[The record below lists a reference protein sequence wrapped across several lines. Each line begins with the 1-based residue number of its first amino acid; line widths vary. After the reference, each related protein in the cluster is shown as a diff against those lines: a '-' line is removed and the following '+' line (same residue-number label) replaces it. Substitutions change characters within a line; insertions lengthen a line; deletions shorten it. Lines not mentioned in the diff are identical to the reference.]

1 MEISH
6 LLIIFLLLCAG
17 GVFLSFIL
25 PERRNPVALAWVA
38 SLSSVAILLASG
50 KVLLSGQ
57 TFQAELWR
65 ISSLGVISLK
75 IDRLSALFIFVT
87 GIVFLSVSFYSAR
100 YIERYLGRY
109 SLKSFAIFY
118 HLLFASIV
126 LILISADVLSFIL
139 AWEIMSILS
148 YLLVNYEY
156 DKKNNTRSGL
166 LMLAMSEAGTL
177 AVVFGFLILA
187 RVSGNLD
194 FASLKSAAAGIGNPA
209 RMAVFLL
216 AFFGFSV
223 KAGLV
228 PVNTW
233 LPRAHTAAPGSFSA
247 ILSGATLNL
256 GIYGIIRI
264 NADILPQ
271 TSVGAGVIV
280 LIIGSL
286 SALLGI
292 LYATTENDMK
302 KMLAHSSIEN
312 MGIVTAGLRSEEHT
326 SELQSH

>member
-1 MEISH
+1 M
-6 LLIIFLLLCAG
+6 
-17 GVFLSFIL
+17 
-25 PERRNPVALAWVA
+25 
-38 SLSSVAILLASG
+38 
-50 KVLLSGQ
+50 
-57 TFQAELWR
+57 
-65 ISSLGVISLK
+65 
-75 IDRLSALFIFVT
+75 
-87 GIVFLSVSFYSAR
+87 
-100 YIERYLGRY
+100 
-109 SLKSFAIFY
+109 
-118 HLLFASIV
+118 LFASII

-139 AWEIMSILS
+139 AWEIMSILA
-148 YLLVNYEY
+148 YLLVNYEH
-156 DKKNNTRSGL
+156 DKKSNTRSGL

-177 AVVFGFLILA
+177 AVVLGFLVLA

-194 FASLKSAAAGIGNPA
+194 FVSLKSAAAGMGDPA
-209 RMAVFLL
+209 RLAVFLL

-312 MGIVTAGLRSEEHT
+312 MGIVAVGLGAGFIFSALGHPALAGIAFIAALYHMTNHSLFKTLLFLGAGGIDSGTGTRNMDRLGGLIKAMPWTGLFFLVGALSIAA
-326 SELQSH
+326 L